1 MNIGAKIQTIRLD
14 AKADAGG
21 GRDWTQAACAKRAG
35 MSVSQWADIE
45 QGPTIVLL
53 LGAAF
58 AVAFVMSPRYGV
70 LKKG

>member
-45 QGPTIVLL
+45 QGRNCPRLDTLERIAAA
-53 LGAAF
+53 LGCTVAELV
-58 AVAFVMSPRYGV
+58 AV
-70 LKKG
+70 